1 MGKNE
6 FVDAVMRLACQRGLS
21 IEMNRAGER
30 TIVFNKRSK
39 KKLHEGHI
47 RELYPEILRRGAT
60 VGDVR
65 ALIES
70 VAPGRPCT
78 HKGMREIAWSIR
90 DSSA

>member
-6 FVDAVMRLACQRGLS
+6 FVDEVFRAAQGRGLRVEIGRS
-21 IEMNRAGER
+21 GRR
-30 TIVFNKRSK
+30 TIVFNEVSK
-39 KKLHEGHI
+39 KKLHEDHI
-47 RELYPEILRRGAT
+47 RALHPEILRRGAS
-60 VGDVR
+60 VGDMR

-90 DSSA
+90 DRLA